1 MPKVTIRLKSL
12 NLLNVRIVDYALCYA
27 LTLLFILKVAKSPLR
42 TTKFRIQNPYEIMSS
57 DQGLLIGAH
66 FLLGDYAAAEGAI
79 MAGCRFFAGYPITP
93 ATEIAERMSTRLPQ
107 VGGLYI
113 QMEDELASMN
123 AVLGA
128 SWTGVKSMTATSG
141 PGFSLMMEN
150 LGLGIMLETPCVL
163 INVQRGGPS
172 TGLPTLV
179 GQQDM
184 MQARWGSHGDYEIIA
199 LAPTSPQEL
208 FDLTI
213 RAFNLAEK
221 FRTPVLVMTD
231 AEVGHMTERVV
242 IPSPEQIEII
252 DRSMVRKGDVEP
264 DHFRIFRESSAAG
277 GDGAVSPMAIA
288 GEGYRFH
295 VTGLTHDER
304 GYPAMNAEASEWNI
318 KRLVNKIRAH
328 RNEIIQ
334 LEERYLNDAE
344 IVVVSYGISAR
355 TSLWPIEQARNE
367 GIRVGY
373 LRLIT
378 VWPFPEEQI
387 RKLAKRIRAYVVP
400 EINMGQIMREVER
413 CSAGQTR
420 VFGVHRLGG
429 DILEP
434 QNVLNA
440 IRKAAGR
447 IETSQDDSMNR
458 SME

>member
-1 MPKVTIRLKSL
+1 MRSH
-12 NLLNVRIVDYALCYA
+12 
-27 LTLLFILKVAKSPLR
+27 
-42 TTKFRIQNPYEIMSS
+42 E
-57 DQGLLIGAH
+57 GLLIGEH

-93 ATEIAERMSTRLPQ
+93 ATEVAERMSTRLPQ
-107 VGGLYI
+107 VGGIYI

-123 AVLGA
+123 AILGA
-128 SWTGVKSMTATSG
+128 SWSGAKSMTSTSG

-163 INVQRGGPS
+163 VNVQRGGPS

-199 LAPTSPQEL
+199 LSPNSPQEL

-231 AEVGHMTERVV
+231 AEVGHMTERVI
-242 IPSPEQIEII
+242 IPPPEEIELIQ
-252 DRSMVRKGDVEP
+252 RPLVRKGDVDP
-264 DHFRIFRESSAAG
+264 DHFRIYRDQKS
-277 GDGAVSPMAIA
+277 GDHGDVSPMAIA
-288 GEGYRFH
+288 GEGFRFH

-318 KRLVNKIRAH
+318 KRLVKKIRLH
-328 RNEIIQ
+328 RDEIIQ
-334 LEERYLNDAE
+334 VEERHLEDAE

-355 TSLWPIEQARNE
+355 TSLWPIEQAQKE
-367 GIRVGY
+367 GIRIGY

-378 VWPFPEEQI
+378 VWPFPEE
-387 RKLAKRIRAYVVP
+387 RIRALAKNIRAFVVP
-400 EINMGQIMREVER
+400 EINDGQMLREVER
-413 CSAGQTR
+413 CAAGQAK
-420 VFGVHRLGG
+420 VIGVNRLGG

-434 QNVLNA
+434 RQVLSA
-440 IRKAAGR
+440 LRAAAGR
-447 IETSQDDSMNR
+447 PDTAEADR
-458 SME
+458 C